1 MPRRAGRTDCPA
13 SPGQSGRCKR
23 TRAAPQQLGG
33 MEEGRGVP
41 DSRFSKA
48 ATTGTPY
55 ETSYLEARQD
65 EVHSFFWR
73 EDLEEAV
80 AGQQNKP
87 ATQGRNIDGL

>member
-1 MPRRAGRTDCPA
+1 M
-13 SPGQSGRCKR
+13 
-23 TRAAPQQLGG
+23 GG

-41 DSRFSKA
+41 DSWFSKA